1 MKRWAVTRVTPRD
14 PGLRHRDRGEGGGGA
29 GGIFVPVLVLPT
41 WKFQRC
47 TYVQNSSGDND
58 TAFSKL
64 KIWSYFFLWIQTI
77 IFLSKRKYW
86 LESIKFYFSSEETIN
101 LYSVR
106 KNEMGFLFLGN
117 DEALAFK
124 AFDELINWRGGK
136 SLMKILTVRTF
147 LTNCW

>member
-1 MKRWAVTRVTPRD
+1 MGRNPGYPYD
-14 PGLRHRDRGEGGGGA
+14 PAQIVNLK
-29 GGIFVPVLVLPT
+29 IS
-41 WKFQRC
+41 

-86 LESIKFYFSSEETIN
+86 LESIKCYFSSKETIN

-106 KNEMGFLFLGN
+106 KNEMGFLFLGK

-124 AFDELINWRGGK
+124 AFDELINWRGGGIIDEDIDVSNISYK
-136 SLMKILTVRTF
+136 LLAGRYVVALSSENCIRKCNRVSL
-147 LTNCW
+147 